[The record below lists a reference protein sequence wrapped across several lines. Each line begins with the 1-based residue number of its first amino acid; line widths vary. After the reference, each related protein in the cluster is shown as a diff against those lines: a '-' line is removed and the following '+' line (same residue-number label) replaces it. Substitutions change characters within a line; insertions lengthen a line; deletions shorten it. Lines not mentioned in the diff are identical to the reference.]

1 MDSISFRIKQLIDFK
16 KTSKS
21 SFEKKIGV
29 GNNAIGTIILKNSNV
44 SGAVLSKI
52 LIAFPEI
59 NPSWLIT
66 GKGEM
71 LLTGENTL
79 TGRPIVDQANK
90 IFDAEKIKILE
101 ENNYLLKKTNALQE
115 ELLDNYKE
123 KFKECEEQK
132 KIFKNNKPN
141 V

>member
-1 MDSISFRIKQLIDFK
+1 
-16 KTSKS
+16 
-21 SFEKKIGV
+21 
-29 GNNAIGTIILKNSNV
+29 
-44 SGAVLSKI
+44 
-52 LIAFPEI
+52 
-59 NPSWLIT
+59 
-66 GKGEM
+66 M

-79 TGRPIVDQANK
+79 TGRPIMDQANK
-90 IFDAEKIKILE
+90 VFDAEKIKILE

-132 KIFKNNKPN
+132 KIFENNKPN

>member
-1 MDSISFRIKQLIDFK
+1 MNWILQFIEYK
-16 KTSKS
+16 KFSVYQ
-21 SFEKKIGV
+21 FEKKIGV
-29 GNNAIGTIILKNSNV
+29 RSTIQKAISSNSNLG
-44 SGAVLSKI
+44 SNLLSKI
-52 LIAFPEI
+52 VAEFPEI

-90 IFDAEKIKILE
+90 VFDAEKIKILE

-115 ELLDNYKE
+115 ELLENYKE